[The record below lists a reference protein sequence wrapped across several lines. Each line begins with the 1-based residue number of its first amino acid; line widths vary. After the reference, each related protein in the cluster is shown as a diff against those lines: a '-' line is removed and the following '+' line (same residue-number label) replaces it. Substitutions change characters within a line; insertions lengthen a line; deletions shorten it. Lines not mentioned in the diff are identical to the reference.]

1 MERPGQILEV
11 YGFLESM
18 TLSVSHWP
26 ITAVAR
32 FTLKGE
38 SHTFEF
44 LNPQP
49 LEPLMHLF
57 QECWCIEVIDRN
69 ISESNQLEFGRYKL
83 GIGGED
89 GPEVEVMLDDYA
101 HSVGPN
107 QPLQLTS
114 DARGS

>member
-1 MERPGQILEV
+1 MERTGQILEV
-11 YGFLESM
+11 YGCLESM
-18 TLSVSHWP
+18 TLSVSQWP

-38 SHTFEF
+38 PHTLEF
-44 LNPQP
+44 LNPRP
-49 LEPLMHLF
+49 LEPLMQLF

-89 GPEVEVMLDDYA
+89 GPEVEIILDDYA

-107 QPLQLTS
+107 HRLQLT
-114 DARGS
+114 DAARDG